1 MSAAYEII
9 PTPDWA
15 STTTITIAHGSPS
28 DPMLWARNIFG
39 ADNAP
44 LFVKAMFA
52 ARVVAAKILRLPQ
65 ADRTTLAADRV
76 VGDEAIIDT
85 DEKHL
90 RFVAAIR
97 PDPATGLLHV
107 VTAVKLKG
115 IVGRIYFAPVS
126 LLHDT
131 VTRSMM
137 KSAAARLA

>member
-1 MSAAYEII
+1 MSAAYEIL

-15 STTTITIAHGSPS
+15 TTTTIAIAHSSPS
-28 DPMLWARNIFG
+28 DPMLWARTIFG

-44 LFVKAMFA
+44 LFVKILFA

-65 ADRTTLAADRV
+65 ADQSMLTADIV

-85 DEKHL
+85 DDKHL
-90 RFVAAIR
+90 HFVAAIR
-97 PDPATGLLHV
+97 PDPAAGLLHV
-107 VTAVKLKG
+107 VTAVNLKG

-131 VTRSMM
+131 ITRSIM
-137 KSAAARLA
+137 KSAAATLA